1 MEEQDRDQEGVLGM
15 HRRGWLPDVGEGRA
29 HLIASQ
35 PLITLVIQMPLLVPG
50 QMPGAQE
57 PPVRAGKD
65 SGEGVRG
72 GATSLTITVR
82 MEEQGR
88 SLS

>member
-1 MEEQDRDQEGVLGM
+1 MEEQDWDQEGVLGV
-15 HRRGWLPDVGEGRA
+15 HRRGWLLDVGEGRA
-29 HLIASQ
+29 HLIVSQ
-35 PLITLVIQMPLLVPG
+35 SLITSVIQMPLLVPG

-57 PPVRAGKD
+57 PPVTAGKD

-72 GATSLTITVR
+72 GATSMTIIVR
-82 MEEQGR
+82 MEKQGR